1 MFFNASLFRCG
12 LLSLV
17 VACAGVSLQAQSWI
31 TEVVRGADGQD
42 RAYNLVNT
50 QIQEALSIGLTSSY
64 GDPTTFPNAHV
75 VLSDALLGAK
85 NEWVYNVQVAEFE
98 MSIYECENSDYI
110 WTTGVRGFSS
120 NVDVL
125 VVRTDISGN
134 VLWARVIGQENND
147 ADYSTSIIEA
157 STQEIY
163 VTGVTDDP
171 AGFGNTDAFVIN
183 PDGGSGNVNWSQF
196 YGGDY
201 FDSGRCIRELPSGDF
216 VVVGQT
222 ELDLGGV
229 FDMQAWAF
237 SIDAGGAL
245 LWSEH
250 YGDKSTIDGFS
261 TCVYFEPNEQMYATG
276 VYNDGS
282 TFASY
287 IYVVAFDWTTG
298 VQLVADAYAV
308 GTPGQAGGWF
318 INRSVDNERLVVTGQ
333 AGEVNN
339 SGNLD
344 AFFMLLDPPLG
355 IPIIYRHYGA
365 LNRLD
370 MTRAITPTLGQPGVT
385 DVGYYMAG
393 WTPHSSTTDDH
404 WLLRT
409 NLLGKTGCDDIL
421 NPDPV
426 RIERF
431 EEQHTD
437 QTDYYQGKEIG
448 LEYEEPIEWQEICP
462 GMYVPPNA
470 LKTGSH
476 VNDTRVAMP
485 QFNIAP
491 NPVSGGQAARIE
503 FNAEEELSVLLT
515 VSNVQGREVLRA
527 AYTIRSGQS
536 AISLPTQ
543 NWTGGVYN
551 VRIQAGQQTG
561 TAAFVIVE

>member
-1 MFFNASLFRCG
+1 MFFKASLFKCG

-17 VACAGVSLQAQSWI
+17 LACTAVSLQAQSWI
-31 TEVVRGADGQD
+31 TEVVRGDSGRE

-50 QIQEALSIGLTSSY
+50 QIQEALSIGLTSSF
-64 GDPTTFPNAHV
+64 GDPTTYPNVHV

-98 MSIYECENSDYI
+98 MSIFECQNGEYI
-110 WTTGVRGFSS
+110 WTTGVNGFSS

-134 VLWARVIGQENND
+134 VLWARVIGLENGD

-157 STQEIY
+157 SNEEIY
-163 VTGVTDDP
+163 VAGVTGDP
-171 AGFGNTDAFVIN
+171 AGFGNTDAFVVN
-183 PDGGSGNVNWSQF
+183 LDGGSGNVNWSQF
-196 YGGDY
+196 YGGDF
-201 FDSGRCIRELPSGDF
+201 FDSGRCIRELPDGNF

-222 ELDLGGV
+222 EVDLGGV
-229 FDMQAWAF
+229 IDVQAWAF

-250 YGDKSTIDGFS
+250 YGDKSTMDGFS
-261 TCVYFEPNEQMYATG
+261 TSVYFEGNDLMYATG
-276 VYNDGS
+276 VYNEAS

-287 IYVVAFDWTTG
+287 IFVVAFDWTTG
-298 VQLVADAYAV
+298 IQVVADAYAV

-318 INRSVDNERLVVTGQ
+318 INRAVDNERLVVTGQ

-344 AFFMLLDPPLG
+344 AFFMLLDPALG
-355 IPIIYRHYGA
+355 IPPMYRHYGT
-365 LNRLD
+365 LNVDDL
-370 MTRAITPTLGQPGVT
+370 TRTIEPTEGQPTVT
-385 DVGYYMAG
+385 QAGYYMAG
-393 WTPHSSTTDDH
+393 WTPHGSTSDDH

-409 NLLGKTGCDDIL
+409 NLVGKTGCDDIL

-431 EEQHTD
+431 EEQFTD
-437 QTDYYQGKEIG
+437 QTDYYEGKEVK
-448 LEYEEPIEWQEICP
+448 LEFEEQIQWDAICP
-462 GMYVPPNA
+462 GMYVAPNA
-470 LKTGSH
+470 LKAGLDVKGTQVSI
-476 VNDTRVAMP
+476 P
-485 QFNIAP
+485 QFNVAP

-503 FNAEEELSVLLT
+503 FNSDQEQSVLLT
-515 VSNVQGREVLRA
+515 VSDVQGREVLRA
-527 AYTIRSGQS
+527 EYTIRSGQS

-543 NWTGGVYN
+543 NWTSGVYK
-551 VRIQAGQQTG
+551 VRVQAGSMVES
-561 TAAFVIVE
+561 ANIIIVE